1 MIQAIIEENTNIN
14 KEKLIIKSLQE
25 LIKQDKRNNDINS
38 LNYHTLALKEHQNV
52 LLKFKNKNIERL

>member
-52 LLKFKNKNIERL
+52 LLKFKNKNIERM